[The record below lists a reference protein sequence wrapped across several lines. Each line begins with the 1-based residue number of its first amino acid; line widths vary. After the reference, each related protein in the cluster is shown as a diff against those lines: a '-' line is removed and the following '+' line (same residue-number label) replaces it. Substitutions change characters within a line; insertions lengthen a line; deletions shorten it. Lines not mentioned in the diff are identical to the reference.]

1 MLSVGK
7 VTLWASKRVF
17 RRVFLRG
24 RVFVGDLQ
32 EASPGSYARERRARD
47 CVRGLSAVRQGTLD
61 AS

>member
-24 RVFVGDLQ
+24 RVFCRGFTGDLAG
-32 EASPGSYARERRARD
+32 E
-47 CVRGLSAVRQGTLD
+47 VTLEKGVLGIVLGF
-61 AS
+61 